1 MNYTVGEISKKFHI
15 SVHTLRYY
23 AKEGLMPFVSK
34 NEHGVR
40 IFTEDDFESIYLI
53 ECLKKSGMTLKEI
66 KEFMGWCMQGDATI
80 SKRLKMFQNQETK
93 ILNEIEALQRT
104 LTLIRFKC
112 WYYEM
117 AEKNGSC
124 SVHKTLTLDD
134 LPPEI
139 RKLKESTQKLIAQAQ
154 GD

>member
-34 NEHGVR
+34 NENGVR
-40 IFTEDDFESIYLI
+40 IFTENDFESIYLI
-53 ECLKKSGMTLKEI
+53 ECLKKTGMSLKEI
-66 KEFMGWCMQGDATI
+66 KEFMGWCMEGDSTI
-80 SKRLKMFQNQETK
+80 SKRLKMFETQEAK
-93 ILNEIEALQRT
+93 VLHEIDELQKT
-104 LTLIRFKC
+104 LTLIRFKR

-117 AEKNGSC
+117 AEKYGTC
-124 SVHKTLTLDD
+124 SVHKNITIDD

-139 RKLKESTQKLIAQAQ
+139 RALKESTKKLIAEAQ
-154 GD
+154 EE